1 MNRRPRRRRPTP
13 SPLPQ
18 RLGIDPVHL
27 KFPPAGTAGTA
38 GTTGTAGTAGTA
50 GTGCPPSARSHLLA
64 TLSAAGPGTV
74 DRMLRTGAFVTADGT
89 PLAPDAPYTPGLD
102 IWFHRDLPAEPP
114 VPFALQV
121 VHRDDRILVADKP
134 HFLAT
139 TPRGSHITQTALAR
153 LRHDLGIPALSPAHR
168 LDRLTAGLVLFVVD
182 PSARGAYQNLFRDRQ
197 VRKEYEALAPYDP
210 DLALPRTVRS
220 RIEKVP
226 GIVAAREVP
235 GEPNSESRIELAE
248 HRADLARYRLTP
260 RTGRTHQLRVHMNA
274 VGLPILGDPYFPHLT
289 DPAPDDFSRP
299 LQLLAR
305 TLEFTDP
312 LTGAHRRF
320 ESRRTLRAWADPDGW
335 AA

>member
-1 MNRRPRRRRPTP
+1 MNRRPRRRRPP
-13 SPLPQ
+13 PAPLPQ
-18 RLGIDPVHL
+18 RLGIDPLHL
-27 KFPPAGTAGTA
+27 KFPPAKTAEA
-38 GTTGTAGTAGTA
+38 AAAETGTAAPD
-50 GTGCPPSARSHLLA
+50 PPTARSHLLA
-64 TLSAAGPGTV
+64 ALSAAGPATV

-102 IWFHRDLPAEPP
+102 IWFHRDLAPEPT
-114 VPFALQV
+114 VPFPVHVL
-121 VHRDDRILVADKP
+121 HRDDHILVADKP

-197 VRKEYEALAPYDP
+197 VHKEYEALARYDP
-210 DLALPRTVRS
+210 DLALPRTIRS

-226 GIVAAREVP
+226 GTVAAHEIP
-235 GEPNSESRIELAE
+235 GEPNSESLVELTG

-289 DPAPDDFSRP
+289 DPAPDDFTRP

-312 LTGAHRRF
+312 LTGAHRHF
-320 ESRRTLRAWADPDGW
+320 ESRRTLQAWSDPEGW